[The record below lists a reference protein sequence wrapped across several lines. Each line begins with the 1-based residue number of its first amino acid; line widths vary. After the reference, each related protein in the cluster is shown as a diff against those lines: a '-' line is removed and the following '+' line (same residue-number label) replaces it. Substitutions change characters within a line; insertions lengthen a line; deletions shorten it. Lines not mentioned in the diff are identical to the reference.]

1 MPKLLDFLIEADK
14 LKRTYRFSTMPKGAR
29 DSVAD
34 HSYGLALMTLI
45 VAEEYQIDVDIA
57 KAVGIALKHD
67 IQEYITGEIDS
78 KRVANGEISKEEK
91 RLGELKAVREIERKY
106 GWFGKEICE
115 GWFDFEEGRDRENLY
130 VKALDKI
137 EAMTHLISVG
147 GEHHDNDWRY
157 TATYADE
164 AVRNFPEI
172 NPLLKEVKKKLREE
186 CERMDGEWKAEY
198 DLV

>member
-1 MPKLLDFLIEADK
+1 MSKLLNFLIEADE
-14 LKRTYRFSTMPKGAR
+14 LKRTYRFSTLPEGAR

-34 HSYGLALMTLI
+34 HSYRLALMALT
-45 VAEEYQIDVDIA
+45 VAEEYKIDIDRGR
-57 KAVGIALKHD
+57 AVGIALKHD
-67 IQEYITGEIDS
+67 IQEWITGEIDS
-78 KRVANGEISKEEK
+78 KLVADGSVTKEEK
-91 RLGELKAVREIERKY
+91 QLKELKAVREIERKY

-147 GEHHDNDWRY
+147 GEHHDDDWGY

-164 AVRNFPEI
+164 AVRNFPEL
-172 NPLLKEVKKKLREE
+172 NPLLKEVKKKLRVE
-186 CERMDGEWKAEY
+186 CERRGVEWKAEY